1 LESAATR
8 ISLNVF
14 HCPHDGHFP
23 IHFGDS
29 WPQLEH
35 TYAILSFAITSAKL
49 RLFFFIPKKSRNF
62 AGDMR
67 KILLLF
73 VTILLIAG
81 CGQSYEETKR
91 LTRAQRLKLWREDS
105 AALKVAVMPTLDCL
119 PIYIAKDHQ
128 MFDTAVDIRLKRFT
142 AQMDCD
148 TALMR
153 GRVEGSISDLV
164 RTERMI
170 QQGIPLKYIAA
181 TNAYWL
187 LISNRQLRMS
197 NLKHLDD
204 RMLAMTRYSVT
215 DLLGDLAVDS
225 AKLKPERVFRI
236 QINDVNIRL
245 KMLENN
251 EMDALLMTE
260 PQATQALLQ
269 KHKVLLDTRQLD
281 MQMGVLAFREK
292 GMDDQNRRRQM
303 EVFLKGYNEACDS
316 LNHYGVR
323 RYQDVIRKYY
333 PISEQALKALPDTLK
348 FQRAT
353 APREKDVECAR
364 LWLSKK

>member
-1 LESAATR
+1 MKQ
-8 ISLNVF
+8 F
-14 HCPHDGHFP
+14 
-23 IHFGDS
+23 
-29 WPQLEH
+29 
-35 TYAILSFAITSAKL
+35 
-49 RLFFFIPKKSRNF
+49 
-62 AGDMR
+62 
-67 KILLLF
+67 ILLI
-73 VTILLIAG
+73 VTICLIAG

-119 PIYIAKDHQ
+119 PVFIAKDHQ
-128 MFDTAVDIRLKRFT
+128 MFDTVVDIRLKRFN

-170 QQGIPLKYIAA
+170 QQGTPLKYVAA

-215 DLLGDLAVDS
+215 DLLSDLAVDS
-225 AKLKPERVFRI
+225 AKLKTERVFRI
-236 QINDVNIRL
+236 QINDVNVRL

-260 PQATQALLQ
+260 PQATQALLG

-292 GMDDQNRRRQM
+292 GMDDQNRRKQM

-316 LNHYGVR
+316 LNHYGVKQYR
-323 RYQDVIRKYY
+323 DVIRKYY
-333 PISEQALKALPDTLK
+333 KISEQALKALPDTLK
-348 FQRAT
+348 FQHAE
-353 APREKDVECAR
+353 APREKDVEQAR
-364 LWLSKK
+364 QWLSKK

>member
-1 LESAATR
+1 
-8 ISLNVF
+8 
-14 HCPHDGHFP
+14 
-23 IHFGDS
+23 
-29 WPQLEH
+29 
-35 TYAILSFAITSAKL
+35 
-49 RLFFFIPKKSRNF
+49 
-62 AGDMR
+62 MR

-323 RYQDVIRKYY
+323 QYQDVIRKYY

-348 FQRAT
+348 FQSAT

>member
-1 LESAATR
+1 
-8 ISLNVF
+8 
-14 HCPHDGHFP
+14 
-23 IHFGDS
+23 
-29 WPQLEH
+29 
-35 TYAILSFAITSAKL
+35 
-49 RLFFFIPKKSRNF
+49 
-62 AGDMR
+62 MR

-73 VTILLIAG
+73 ATILLIAG

-105 AALKVAVMPTLDCL
+105 AALKIAVMPTLDCL
-119 PIYIAKDHQ
+119 PIFIAKDHQ
-128 MFDTAVDIRLKRFT
+128 MFDTVVDIRLKRFT

-148 TALMR
+148 TALIR
-153 GRVEGSISDLV
+153 GRVEGAISDLV

-170 QQGIPLKYIAA
+170 KEGTPLQYVTA

-197 NLKHLDD
+197 SLKHLDD

-225 AKLKPERVFRI
+225 AKLAPERVFRV

-251 EMDALLMTE
+251 EMDALLLTE
-260 PQATQALLQ
+260 PQATQALLG
-269 KHKVLLDTRQLD
+269 KHKVLLDTRKMD
-281 MQMGVLAFREK
+281 IQMGVLAFRTK
-292 GMDDQNRRRQM
+292 GMADKNRKRQM

-316 LNHYGVR
+316 LNHYGVLH
-323 RYQDVIRKYY
+323 YKDVIRKHYQ
-333 PISEQALKALPDTLK
+333 ISEQALKQLPDTLK
-348 FQRAT
+348 FQHAT
-353 APREKDVECAR
+353 VPREKDVEQAQK
-364 LWLSKK
+364 WLSKK